1 MADFYE
7 KTADAA
13 SYSSL
18 KSLYEG
24 GEHWDTGVSLK
35 TLSQSSF
42 TLRNFKVSDEG
53 RLSSSKET
61 HFISS
66 GTTAAADCE
75 ALPAFADLAEE
86 DNVYDYFG
94 RQGGRTYCA
103 VLSGAIAYCV
113 FDKVRQELRF
123 VFSTENAKTEN
134 AEGEDEDESAAG
146 VPAVIP
152 YSEINLRAVRFIE
165 GLAGRGAFPPRWFI
179 CEHSRRGLLPL
190 SMVTEKGVEDFYF
203 N

>member
-18 KSLYEG
+18 KSLYER
-24 GEHWDTGVSLK
+24 GEHWDTAVSLK

-75 ALPAFADLAEE
+75 VLPAFADLVEE

-94 RQGGRTYCA
+94 RQGGGTYCA
-103 VLSGAIAYCV
+103 VLSNAIGDCV
-113 FDKVRQELRF
+113 YDKVSQELSF

-134 AEGEDEDESAAG
+134 AEDDDDESAAG

-165 GLAGRGAFPPRWFI
+165 GLAERGAFPPRWFI
-179 CEHSRRGLLPL
+179 CEHNRRGLLPL